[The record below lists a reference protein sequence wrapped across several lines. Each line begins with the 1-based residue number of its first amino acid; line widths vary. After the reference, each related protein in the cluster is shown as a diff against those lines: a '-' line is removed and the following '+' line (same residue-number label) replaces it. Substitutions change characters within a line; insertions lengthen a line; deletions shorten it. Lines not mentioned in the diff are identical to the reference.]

1 MFGVQEFY
9 ILQGGRAVR
18 KRHWRHSCK
27 SVSVLQRPVMVT
39 VEAKKVAHQTSAKSS
54 SLIFIINSS
63 GIPLRHPSA
72 TPTDKLCYAFT
83 GRQTLCMRR
92 WQTDMSLYVGCV
104 RAARIA
110 SMTVRTNTSAS
121 VFVCVSRP
129 ARGHEAYCTR
139 GPTRTRMQFVPLK
152 SAPLL
157 LDSVLWFTET
167 YQPTVLEI
175 VSCRGSVYI
184 SWWRASWLTMN
195 DATVRSQN
203 DELTTKS

>member
-1 MFGVQEFY
+1 
-9 ILQGGRAVR
+9 
-18 KRHWRHSCK
+18 
-27 SVSVLQRPVMVT
+27 
-39 VEAKKVAHQTSAKSS
+39 VAHQTSAKSS

-104 RAARIA
+104 RAARLA

-139 GPTRTRMQFVPLK
+139 GPTRTRMQFVPL
-152 SAPLL
+152 
-157 LDSVLWFTET
+157 
-167 YQPTVLEI
+167 
-175 VSCRGSVYI
+175 R
-184 SWWRASWLTMN
+184 
-195 DATVRSQN
+195 VRST
-203 DELTTKS
+203 LTGLCAVIHRNVSTHGSGNCLLSRQCIHFVVTCKLTHNE